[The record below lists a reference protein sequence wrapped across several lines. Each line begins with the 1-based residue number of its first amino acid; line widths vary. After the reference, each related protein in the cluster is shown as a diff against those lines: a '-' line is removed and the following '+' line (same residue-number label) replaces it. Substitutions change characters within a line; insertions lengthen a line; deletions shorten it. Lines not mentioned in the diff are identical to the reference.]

1 MSRRIRPPAA
11 STVRIPRQRGGQPV
25 IVVLSPEQAPSLSAR
40 AALALGSWVWKHRR
54 HWAPTG
60 LAIALLALTGLV
72 HLIEPRTAWA
82 LAPLALTPL
91 GVWVWIAWRRPATS
105 RAAKTW
111 RALIAAAAAAGVGWV
126 PVAIWFGP
134 AHPAVALIWAL
145 LTLAAQLAW
154 LIGRPSTRTVKT
166 GTATEGTY

>member
-25 IVVLSPEQAPSLSAR
+25 IVVLSPEQAPSLSSR
-40 AALALGSWVWKHRR
+40 AALAVGRWVWKHRR

-60 LAIALLALTGLV
+60 LALVLLILTGVV

-82 LAPLALTPL
+82 LAPLALAPA
-91 GVWVWIAWRRPATS
+91 GVWAWIARRRPAAS

-111 RALIAAAAAAGVGWV
+111 RALITAAVTAAVGWV
-126 PVAIWFGP
+126 AVAVWFGP
-134 AHPAVALIWAL
+134 ARPAVGLAWAV
-145 LTLAAQLAW
+145 LTLVAQVAW
-154 LIGRPSTRTVKT
+154 LIASSLTTTVK
-166 GTATEGTY
+166 ESR